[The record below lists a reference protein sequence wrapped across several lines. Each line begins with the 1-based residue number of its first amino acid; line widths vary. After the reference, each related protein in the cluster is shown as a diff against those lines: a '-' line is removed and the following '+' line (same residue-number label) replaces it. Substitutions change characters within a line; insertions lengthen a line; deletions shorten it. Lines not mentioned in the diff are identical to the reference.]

1 MRQGPIPSARS
12 RFQDPDGTRDAQAGG
27 WVPAPL
33 AGAVADVSRNLFR
46 REGEYWTV
54 CYKGSVVRVKDAKG
68 LRHLARLLTHP
79 AREVHAVD
87 LEAADHQAAPT
98 TPAGPRDRAAGEGL
112 VVRLELG
119 DAGELLDERAKAAYR
134 ARLDELRAELAD
146 AEGCND
152 PVRAAR
158 ARVER
163 DFLVGELA
171 RVVGLGG
178 RDRRAASHAE
188 RARLNATRAIRAA
201 MANLARADPALGQH
215 LAATVRTG
223 RYCSTPRTRASRS
236 PGSADPAEVLRPR
249 PEHQVDQPGK
259 PHP

>member
-1 MRQGPIPSARS
+1 
-12 RFQDPDGTRDAQAGG
+12 
-27 WVPAPL
+27 V
-33 AGAVADVSRNLFR
+33 FR
-46 REGEYWTV
+46 PEGEYWTV
-54 CYKGSVVRVKDAKG
+54 CYEGSIVRLKDAKG

-79 AREVHAVD
+79 GREFHAAD
-87 LEAADHQAAPT
+87 LEGADRQAAPV
-98 TPAGPRDRAAGEGL
+98 GLRERAEAGEL
-112 VVRLELG
+112 EVRPDLG
-119 DAGELLDERAKAAYR
+119 DAGGLLDATAKAAYQ
-134 ARLDELRAELAD
+134 ARLDELRVELEE
-146 AEGCND
+146 AEGFND
-152 PVRAAR
+152 PARAAR
-158 ARVER
+158 ARAER

-171 RVVGLGG
+171 RAVGLGG

-201 MANLARADPALGQH
+201 MANLARADPALGQN